1 MRGLMYKIVTAG
13 ILMAVLLVSLGAIR
27 GLVGERQA
35 LRDKV
40 VQDIARSS
48 SYKQQLTGPILVV
61 PYRRVIREWQS
72 QENTTER
79 VLKERTVVG
88 QLCFLP
94 ETFKLDGEIK
104 TEQRSRGIYQAR
116 LYHANNKLSGVF
128 EVPAQYGITV
138 DVADYQFEPAYL
150 AIGISDIRG
159 IENALTLQLNG
170 QQLKFNPGS
179 RVDLLGAGV
188 HAPIP
193 VGVSNNPTRLEFALN
208 LQLQGTEQFDI
219 TPVGRDSQVTLRSD
233 WPHPGFIGEY
243 LPAERSITDK
253 GFSAQW
259 HTSFFSTNLE
269 EILSKCNPSTECVEL
284 KARHFGVSLVDPV
297 DQYLKSERA
306 IKYALL
312 FIALT
317 FAGFFL
323 FEVLK
328 KLQVHPIQYGLVGLA
343 LAMFYLLL
351 ISLSEHLG
359 FALAYGLSATACVAL
374 LGYYIGH
381 VLQHFMRGFGFGAGL
396 ATLYGLLY
404 GLLSAEDY
412 ALLMGSLLV
421 FGLLGAVMVLT
432 RRVDW
437 FSLNQRISETKQGL

>member
-1 MRGLMYKIVTAG
+1 MRGLMYKLLTAG
-13 ILMAVLLVSLGAIR
+13 VLIVVLLFSLSTIR
-27 GLVGERQA
+27 GLVSERQA
-35 LRDKV
+35 LRDQV

-48 SYKQQLTGPILVV
+48 SYKQQLTGPMLVV
-61 PYRRVIREWQS
+61 PYRRVIREWQE
-72 QENTTER
+72 QEASKQR
-79 VLKERTVVG
+79 VLKERTVTG
-88 QLCFLP
+88 QLFFLP

-104 TEQRSRGIYQAR
+104 TELRSRGLYQAR

-128 EVPAQYGITV
+128 EVPAQYGVTV

-159 IENALTLQLNG
+159 IENALTLQING
-170 QQLKFNPGS
+170 QRLKVNPGS
-179 RVDLLGAGV
+179 RTELLGAGV

-193 VGVSNNPTRLEFALN
+193 LSVASNPARLEFAVD
-208 LQLQGTEQFDI
+208 LQLQGTEQIDI

-233 WPHPGFIGEY
+233 WPHPGFIGDY
-243 LPAERSITDK
+243 LPAQRNITDK

-259 HTSFFSTNLE
+259 QTSFFSTNLE
-269 EILSKCNPSTECVEL
+269 EILRKCNPETECTEF
-284 KARHFGVSLVDPV
+284 KARRFGVSFIDPV

-312 FIALT
+312 FITLT

-343 LAMFYLLL
+343 LAVFYLLL

-359 FALAYGLSATACVAL
+359 FALAYTASATACVAL
-374 LGYYIGH
+374 LTVYIGS
-381 VLQHFMRGFGFGAGL
+381 VLGSILRGASFGGAL
-396 ATLYGLLY
+396 AALYGLLY
-404 GLLSAEDY
+404 GLLSSEDY

-421 FGLLGAVMVLT
+421 FALLSTAMLLT
-432 RRVDW
+432 RKVNW
-437 FSLNQRISETKQGL
+437 FQIANFRESSAN